1 MEYEPQITSSQNLFN
16 TCKLENVKIPVFV
29 MPWGGAFIV
38 TLLRRETG
46 IRKGG
51 GEGVAVCP
59 GWRHWPWGK
68 HSVKILVLQQ
78 KQAELRH

>member
-16 TCKLENVKIPVFV
+16 TCKLENVKNPVFV
-29 MPWGGAFIV
+29 MPWGGAFIA

-46 IRKGG
+46 FRNLGG
-51 GEGVAVCP
+51 GAVCP

-78 KQAELRH
+78 KQVDLRL

>member
-51 GEGVAVCP
+51 GGRAWQC
-59 GWRHWPWGK
+59 
-68 HSVKILVLQQ
+68 VLGGGIG
-78 KQAELRH
+78 LGGSTL